1 MLKVSNIAVSLD
13 EKDYAKVIAN
23 TLNIRKSQVKNV
35 KIAKKAVDARR
46 KNKVH
51 FNMGFTFEYVDED
64 QLLKIQGSILDR
76 DTIGYITGADVRYY
90 DENGEEIDNIFLL
103 NRKLR

>member
-1 MLKVSNIAVSLD
+1 M
-13 EKDYAKVIAN
+13 Y
-23 TLNIRKSQVKNV
+23 
-35 KIAKKAVDARR
+35 
-46 KNKVH
+46 
-51 FNMGFTFEYVDED
+51 ED

-76 DTIGYITGADVRYY
+76 DTIGYITGADVKYY

>member
-1 MLKVSNIAVSLD
+1 MK
-13 EKDYAKVIAN
+13 
-23 TLNIRKSQVKNV
+23 V
-35 KIAKKAVDARR
+35 KIVCTRDNETKEEELP
-46 KNKVH
+46 
-51 FNMGFTFEYVDED
+51 MDED

>member
-1 MLKVSNIAVSLD
+1 MK
-13 EKDYAKVIAN
+13 
-23 TLNIRKSQVKNV
+23 V
-35 KIAKKAVDARR
+35 KIVCTRDNETKEVELP
-46 KNKVH
+46 
-51 FNMGFTFEYVDED
+51 MDED

-76 DTIGYITGADVRYY
+76 DTIGSITGADVKYY

>member
-1 MLKVSNIAVSLD
+1 MK
-13 EKDYAKVIAN
+13 
-23 TLNIRKSQVKNV
+23 V
-35 KIAKKAVDARR
+35 KIVCTRDNETKEVEPP
-46 KNKVH
+46 
-51 FNMGFTFEYVDED
+51 MDED
-64 QLLKIQGSILDR
+64 KLLKIQGIVLDR

>member
-1 MLKVSNIAVSLD
+1 MK
-13 EKDYAKVIAN
+13 
-23 TLNIRKSQVKNV
+23 V
-35 KIAKKAVDARR
+35 KIVCTRDNETKEVELP
-46 KNKVH
+46 
-51 FNMGFTFEYVDED
+51 MYED

-76 DTIGYITGADVRYY
+76 DTIGYITGAYVKYY

>member
-1 MLKVSNIAVSLD
+1 M
-13 EKDYAKVIAN
+13 
-23 TLNIRKSQVKNV
+23 
-35 KIAKKAVDARR
+35 
-46 KNKVH
+46 
-51 FNMGFTFEYVDED
+51 DED

-76 DTIGYITGADVRYY
+76 DTIGYIIGADVRYY

>member
-1 MLKVSNIAVSLD
+1 MK
-13 EKDYAKVIAN
+13 
-23 TLNIRKSQVKNV
+23 V
-35 KIAKKAVDARR
+35 KIVCTSDNETKEVDLP
-46 KNKVH
+46 
-51 FNMGFTFEYVDED
+51 MDED

-103 NRKLR
+103 NRKLLKN